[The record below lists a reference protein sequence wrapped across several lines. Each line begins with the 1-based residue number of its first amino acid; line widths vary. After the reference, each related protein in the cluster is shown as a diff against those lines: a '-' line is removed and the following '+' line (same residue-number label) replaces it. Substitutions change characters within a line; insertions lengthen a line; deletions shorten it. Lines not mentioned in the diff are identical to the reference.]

1 MKFVSVIP
9 NIFTFLNLFFGCVA
23 IVQGLQGDLYLLAV
37 FVLFGIVCDFFDG
50 FFARILK
57 VENALGIQLDSMADL
72 ITSGIAPSFILFK
85 LININE
91 PNLNV
96 DNLELPFS
104 ILSLTAFF
112 IVIFAALR
120 LAKFNIDTSQK
131 NSFTG
136 LPTPMTAIFI
146 ASLPL
151 IESSTLVQIFN
162 NTILLCIISL
172 TLSLLM
178 VSKLK
183 FFTIKLNFEKNVLN
197 QLNAIQLCMLIS
209 SLILLFIFH
218 LGALPFI
225 VVLYV
230 LLSIINNII

>member
-1 MKFVSVIP
+1 M
-9 NIFTFLNLFFGCVA
+9 L
-23 IVQGLQGDLYLLAV
+23 
-37 FVLFGIVCDFFDG
+37 DFFDG

-57 VENALGIQLDSMADL
+57 VDHELGIQLDSMADL

-91 PNLNV
+91 PNLTVFNQ
-96 DNLELPFS
+96 ELPFS
-104 ILSLTAFF
+104 TISLIAFL
-112 IVIFAALR
+112 IVIFAAIR
-120 LAKFNIDTSQK
+120 LAKFNIDTNQK

-151 IESSTLVQIFN
+151 IESSIFN
-162 NTILLCIISL
+162 PIYNNTLSLCIISL
-172 TLSLLM
+172 VLSLLM
-178 VSKLK
+178 ISKINL
-183 FFTIKLNFEKNVLN
+183 FSIKLDFEKNILS
-197 QLNAIQLCMLIS
+197 QLNTIQLFMLIS

-218 LGALPFI
+218 LGAIPFI